1 VHHAHRIIQR
11 ARENVG
17 VQREDREMA
26 KHSAEDRART
36 AQLKASAT
44 IKGRQTLPKS
54 AAKPVERSTGYV
66 APPIPRTGTPRT

>member
-26 KHSAEDRART
+26 KQTPEQRT
-36 AQLKASAT
+36 AELRAAAAA
-44 IKGRQTLPKS
+44 KGAKTLPKHDTS
-54 AAKPVERSTGYV
+54 KPERSTGYV